1 MKEEIEDIDAVS
13 LKRRRGGDRPF
24 GRTIPTASATNDDSV
39 SLRVNNYASVAQ
51 DVQLFNGL
59 GDNAITNFNNDYI
72 RKSQDLDTSDWGGQF
87 LDVVGNVWVNDGKT
101 LPYAFNA
108 VVQLQIVYS
117 YGAGTLVQL
126 STQVGEPIDAFLLRF
141 TEALRASIGNPNYN
155 LFDMST
161 LGSRIHYTST
171 GCNVDLIQYNL
182 VLGVAPQFVRITG
195 FFPNPVPIGMVTTR
209 VFSFRLKNPLPTD
222 WNVIIEILDLSAPNP
237 SVLNGDDSYRS
248 FVNSLL
254 NQDLRVET
262 LRKYSNN
269 ASQVNEVLEWESYD
283 VDGTIQNLSQ
293 TEVIDPYQA
302 QPVTIDEKYEV
313 VIDGQVFATI
323 KMLAGEYLELTFSY
337 ETAGV
342 TNYEEV
348 KRLDEVLKEQGIILE
363 SKEAEAALQE
373 QKETEEAFLN
383 FTARMNDKNN
393 YKHITLITL
402 LIGFYLLNK

>member
-39 SLRVNNYASVAQ
+39 SLRINNYASVAQ

-59 GDNAITNFNNDYI
+59 GDNAITNFNNDYF

-108 VVQLQIVYS
+108 VVQLEIVYS

-155 LFDMST
+155 LLYMST

-171 GCNVDLIQYNL
+171 GCNIDLIQYSL
-182 VLGVAPQFVRITG
+182 VFGDAPQFVRITG
-195 FFPNPVPIGMVTTR
+195 FFPNPAPIGMVSTR
-209 VFSFRLKNPLPTD
+209 VFSFKLKNPLPTD
-222 WNVIIEILDLSAPNP
+222 WNVIIEIYDLSSPNN
-237 SVLNGDDSYRS
+237 SISGDDSYRS

-337 ETAGV
+337 QTAGV

-348 KRLDEVLKEQGIILE
+348 KRLDEVLREQGIILE
-363 SKEAEAALQE
+363 NKEAEAALQE

-383 FTARMNDKNN
+383 FTARMNGKNN